1 MPSSDGAIKR
11 QISLEALNFIERHP
25 GPLASKNNETNL
37 NSFKGLIAAAT
48 PYAKEALEVRAQA
61 AKAKKKRLE
70 SKKPKLVVNNP
81 EKLFPRRLRAVFYSR
96 RPLTDFPLH
105 RDRRFP
111 TVTVPPTS

>member
-1 MPSSDGAIKR
+1 MPSSDGATKR
-11 QISLEALNFIERHP
+11 QISLQALNFIERHP

-37 NSFKGLIAAAT
+37 YSFKGLIAAAT

-81 EKLFPRRLRAVFYSR
+81 EK
-96 RPLTDFPLH
+96 
-105 RDRRFP
+105 
-111 TVTVPPTS
+111 